1 MENERKS
8 RNLYKKSLNL
18 LEEIIANIPE
28 YIYWKDKNLKY
39 VGCNN
44 NLIRFLGLDHKTDF
58 IGKNDYDF
66 EWSKNQA
73 DKFKRDDLEVMST
86 QMTKITEDAI
96 LSKGLGN

>member
-1 MENERKS
+1 
-8 RNLYKKSLNL
+8 
-18 LEEIIANIPE
+18 
-28 YIYWKDKNLKY
+28 
-39 VGCNN
+39 
-44 NLIRFLGLDHKTDF
+44 LGLDHKTDF